1 MSFLTKK
8 MINKLFNQKK
18 CDDFNDK
25 QEFVRMLIQC
35 GGFECKCWMDC
46 VKFNNEFKPR
56 WNKLYERYIAHE
68 KLEIIVFDS
77 NDKEHIM
84 FIVKNPESSPMGSIE
99 TVESADEYVY

>member
-1 MSFLTKK
+1 MSFPTKRV
-8 MINKLFNQKK
+8 INKLFQEKK

-25 QEFVRMLIQC
+25 QEFVRMLLQC
-35 GGFECKCWMDC
+35 GGFECKKWMDC
-46 VKFNNEFKPR
+46 VEFNNEFKPR

-84 FIVKNPESSPMGSIE
+84 FIVQDPESSPMGSIE